1 MDVGDQVNFSLIYMS
16 DIANYFDHF
25 YNIVFGP
32 ESGVGSYPRYMYWI
46 NGIKFSLGVTLLA
59 ALIGIAIG
67 ILIAMCKLSKSK
79 FVRFLASLYT
89 DLIRGTPVLI
99 QILFIYLVVFASSD
113 LPKLVIGAI
122 AFGINSGAYVSEIIR
137 AGIQGLDNGQ
147 MEAARSLGMPYTMAM
162 RHIII
167 PQAIRN
173 ILPTL
178 VNEFIVLLKETSV
191 IGYIAGNDILKAS
204 NTIISQTYAPVEP
217 LITSAAIYLVL
228 TSIFTFIM
236 RKIERRLRAGDIR

>member
-1 MDVGDQVNFSLIYMS
+1 MNFSLIYMS
-16 DIANYFDHF
+16 EITNYFEHF
-25 YNIVFGP
+25 FKIVFGP
-32 ESGVGSYPRYMYWI
+32 EKGAGSYPRYLYWL
-46 NGIKFSLGVTLLA
+46 NGIKFSLEVTLLA

-67 ILIAMCKLSKSK
+67 ICIAMCKLSKYK
-79 FVRFLASLYT
+79 IVRALASIYT

-99 QILFIYLVVFASSD
+99 QILFIYLVVFSASD

-122 AFGINSGAYVSEIIR
+122 AFGINSGAYVAEIIR
-137 AGIQGLDNGQ
+137 AGIQGLDRGQ
-147 MEAARSLGMPYTMAM
+147 MEAARSLGMPYGMAM

-191 IGYIAGNDILKAS
+191 IGYIAGNDILKAT
-204 NTIISQTYAPVEP
+204 NTIISQTYSPVEP
-217 LITSAAIYLVL
+217 LITSAVIYLIL